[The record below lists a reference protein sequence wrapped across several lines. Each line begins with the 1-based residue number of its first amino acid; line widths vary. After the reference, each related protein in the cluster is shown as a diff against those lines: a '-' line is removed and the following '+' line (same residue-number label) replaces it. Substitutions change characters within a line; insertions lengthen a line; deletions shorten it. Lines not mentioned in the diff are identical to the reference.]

1 MFCLPRHVQDVLRDV
16 FKTSSR
22 RLQDVFARHLQDVL
36 EDEKLL
42 RWRVDHSK
50 HSKHDNRLELITRNT
65 IIKSEV
71 CVNVT
76 FYNFQYFNQ
85 EHMELP
91 NGHTTSNRCWFHVDT
106 TSIRRRPNFD
116 EFPRHFHVLFRCNFS
131 DLKIHIVST
140 YLFGVSSMVQKS
152 TLFSLNFFDVTLMI
166 EKSTLIA
173 RTFFDEISI
182 ARNPTSFLVKL
193 QANEN
198 VWTGFPLLVTLKNWL
213 LQNFSPS
220 TFQVNL
226 PGVALSIK
234 PWVLEPPTLQKELPQ
249 VSGYLQNNYCT
260 T

>member
-1 MFCLPRHVQDVLRDV
+1 MLRSTIFNILISNIWNYPTDTLRQIDVDSTWILHRYV
-16 FKTSSR
+16 
-22 RLQDVFARHLQDVL
+22 
-36 EDEKLL
+36 EDQI
-42 RWRVDHSK
+42 ST
-50 HSKHDNRLELITRNT
+50 N
-65 IIKSEV
+65 
-71 CVNVT
+71 
-76 FYNFQYFNQ
+76 
-85 EHMELP
+85 
-91 NGHTTSNRCWFHVDT
+91 FHVISTYFFDVISLIKKY
-106 TSIRRRPNFD
+106 TS
-116 EFPRHFHVLFRCNFS
+116 FPRTF
-131 DLKIHIVST
+131 
-140 YLFGVSSMVQKS
+140 FGVISMVQKS